1 MFVYTWLYWY
11 FKMIP
16 IVVSFIYKTHI
27 LLDTI
32 YNDIWSVRSQMI
44 RVLGITGSRNAIA

>member
-16 IVVSFIYKTHI
+16 IVASFIYKTHI
-27 LLDTI
+27 LLDI
-32 YNDIWSVRSQMI
+32 YNDIWSVRSQMV